1 MLNAAA
7 QAPGRH
13 GLSLLHGWLPPTV
26 QAVAAVV
33 LVVAIGWRSR
43 RWRLVWLPVA
53 ILVGLILAVW
63 THWYVASQ
71 GLAGDPAP
79 SSLWVW
85 VGLTGLALAVAVLG
99 WRGSR
104 WRGRTASLLA
114 VPLCLL
120 SAGVAL
126 NLWVGYFPSVQAAWN
141 ELTAGPLPDETDL
154 AAVMAMRGN
163 GVPGH
168 GALVPVTIPD
178 DASHFK
184 HRTEL
189 VYLPPAWF
197 ASGPAP
203 KLPVVVMIAGEF
215 NTPSDWPRTGNA
227 IATIDNFAAAHG
239 GNAPVFVFVD
249 VGGSFNNDTE
259 CVNGPRGNVADHLT
273 KDVPPYVT
281 STFGVNS
288 ANWGVLGWSMGGT
301 CAVDLTVTHPE
312 LFSTFVDIAGDMG
325 PNAGTKEQTI
335 ARIYGN
341 DAAALATFD
350 PTTVITKHGPYQ
362 GVSGWFAISSDAPTQ
377 RKGGYGNPNAVGL
390 GGQDAAGN
398 PGDQTDAANLL
409 CPLGRANGISCAVIA
424 TPGKHDWPFAMD
436 VLTSSLPWLAGQIG
450 TPGVPRVPLP
460 GAGAPPGPSA
470 APLPAARH

>member
-1 MLNAAA
+1 MAAAGA
-7 QAPGRH
+7 QAPGHR

-53 ILVGLILAVW
+53 IVVGLILAAW
-63 THWYVASQ
+63 TYWYVDSQ
-71 GLAGDPAP
+71 GMAGDPAP

-99 WRGSR
+99 WRGSG
-104 WRGRTASLLA
+104 WRRRAVSLVA

-126 NLWVGYFPSVQAAWN
+126 NLWVGYFQTVQAAWN

-154 AAVMAMRGN
+154 PTVMAMRGK
-163 GVPGH
+163 GVPAH

-178 DASHFK
+178 NASQFK

-189 VYLPPAWF
+189 VYLPPVWF
-197 ASGPAP
+197 ANPAP
-203 KLPVVVMIAGEF
+203 KLPVVMMIAGEF

-227 IATIDNFAAAHG
+227 ISTIDNFAAAHG

-273 KDVPPYVT
+273 KDVPPYIT

-301 CAVDLTVTHPE
+301 CAVDLTVMHPE

-335 ARIYGN
+335 ARIYGG
-341 DAAALATFD
+341 DADKWPVYD
-350 PTTVITKHGPYQ
+350 PTTVITKHGPYK

-398 PGDQTDAANLL
+398 PGDQTDAANTL
-409 CPLGRANGISCAVIA
+409 CKLGHANGITCAVIA

-436 VLTSSLPWLAGQIG
+436 VFTSSLPWLAGQIG
-450 TPGVPRVPLP
+450 TPGIPKIPLP
-460 GAGAPPGPSA
+460 GGGAGPGPAGARLQA
-470 APLPAARH
+470 ATH

>member
-1 MLNAAA
+1 MAAAA
-7 QAPGRH
+7 QAPNHR

-53 ILVGLILAVW
+53 IVVGLILAAW
-63 THWYVASQ
+63 THWYVDSQ
-71 GLAGDPAP
+71 GMAGDPAP

-99 WRGSR
+99 WRGSG
-104 WRGRTASLLA
+104 WRRRAVSLVA

-126 NLWVGYFPSVQAAWN
+126 NLWVGYFQTVQAAWS

-154 AAVMAMRGN
+154 PTVMAMRGK
-163 GVPGH
+163 GVPAH

-178 DASHFK
+178 NASQFK

-189 VYLPPAWF
+189 VYLPPVWF
-197 ASGPAP
+197 ANPAP
-203 KLPVVVMIAGEF
+203 KLPVVMMIAGEF

-273 KDVPPYVT
+273 KDVPPYIT

-301 CAVDLTVTHPE
+301 CAVDLTVMHPE

-335 ARIYGN
+335 ARVYGG
-341 DAAALATFD
+341 DADKWPVYD
-350 PTTVITKHGPYQ
+350 PTTVINKHGPYK
-362 GVSGWFAISSDAPTQ
+362 GVSGWFAISSDAPQQ
-377 RKGGYGNPNAVGL
+377 RKGGFGNPSGTGL
-390 GGQDAAGN
+390 GGQDAAGM
-398 PGDQTDAANLL
+398 PTDQTDAANSL
-409 CPLGRANGISCAVIA
+409 CTLGRANGITCAVVA
-424 TPGKHDWPFAMD
+424 QPGRHDWPLAAD
-436 VLTSSLPWLAGQIG
+436 VFTASLPWLAGQIG
-450 TPGVPRVPLP
+450 TPGVQKIPLP
-460 GAGAPPGPSA
+460 GGGTTGPAGAPLQA
-470 APLPAARH
+470 ATH